1 MHPANPDDRR
11 AVDTAAGE
19 PSRAYA
25 NYVLAVLVLVY
36 VFNFVDRQIL
46 AILLQPIKE
55 ELGVSDTAMGFLTGL
70 AFALFYT
77 VAGIP
82 IARLADGGSRRTVI
96 AIGVMVWS
104 AMTAASGLARTFVQL
119 AAARVGVGVG
129 EAAASPAANSLIS
142 DYFPPER
149 RATALAIYNMGA
161 NVGIMFGFWAGA
173 WIGESLGWRAAFAVV
188 GLPGL
193 AVAVLVRTTVREPR
207 RRGGK
212 APVEDNVPPFGAVLA
227 HMWAQR
233 SFRHLSLAASL
244 YSFAS
249 YGFTTWGA
257 TFLIRVHGL
266 SVGESGLWMGLI
278 LGVGGALGTFI
289 GGRLCDT
296 LGARDARWMVWIP
309 AMGALGALPLLAVF
323 LLWPERTGALLGY
336 APAVALSLFFVG
348 PSYAVTQGLA
358 LPRMRAQAT
367 ALLLFAIS
375 LIGLGI
381 GPLAVGILNDAL
393 EPKYGV
399 YAIRYSLLAMAL
411 TSLWAV
417 VHSLLASRT
426 IRTDIENVAALSER

>member
-1 MHPANPDDRR
+1 VHPANPDDRS
-11 AVDTAAGE
+11 AEPATDA

-25 NYVLAVLVLVY
+25 NYVLAVLFLVY

-55 ELGVSDTAMGFLTGL
+55 ELGVSDTAMGFLTGF

-77 VAGIP
+77 IAGIP

-96 AIGVMVWS
+96 AIGVAVWS
-104 AMTAASGLARTFVQL
+104 AMTAISGLARSFAQL

-142 DYFPPER
+142 DYFPTER

-173 WIGESLGWRAAFAVV
+173 WIGENLGWRAAFMVV

-193 AVAVLVRTTVREPR
+193 AVAVLVRLTVREPP
-207 RRGGK
+207 RRGESAAAGD
-212 APVEDNVPPFGAVLA
+212 PLPPFRVVLA
-227 HMWAQR
+227 HMWARR
-233 SFRHLSLAASL
+233 SFRHLSLAAAL
-244 YSFAS
+244 FAFAS

-266 SVGESGLWMGLI
+266 TVGESGLWMGLI
-278 LGVGGALGTFI
+278 LGVGGAIGTFT
-289 GGRLCDT
+289 GGRLCDV

-309 AMGALGALPLLAVF
+309 AIGALGALPLLALF
-323 LLWPERTGALLGY
+323 LLLPDRAGALLCY
-336 APAVALSLFFVG
+336 APAVAFSLFFVG

-358 LPRMRAQAT
+358 PPRMRAQAT
-367 ALLLFAIS
+367 ALLLFVIN
-375 LIGLGI
+375 LIGLGA
-381 GPLAVGILNDAL
+381 GPLAVGALNDAL
-393 EPKYGV
+393 DPRFGV
-399 YAIRYSLLAMAL
+399 FAIRYSLLAVAF
-411 TSLWAV
+411 TNLWAV
-417 VHSLLASRT
+417 AHSLLAART
-426 IRTDIENVAALSER
+426 VRDDLERAL